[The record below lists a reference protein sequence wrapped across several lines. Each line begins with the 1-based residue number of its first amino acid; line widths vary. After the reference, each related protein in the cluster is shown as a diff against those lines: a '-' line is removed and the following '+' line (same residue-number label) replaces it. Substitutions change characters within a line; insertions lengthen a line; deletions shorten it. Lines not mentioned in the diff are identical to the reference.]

1 MSSTDCPVDVDT
13 LDMLRELADEDNPE
27 FFEELMDSYTVDAQS
42 LASSLEQG
50 ATEADLDLM
59 ARSAHTLKS
68 SSANIG
74 ANDLA
79 ALCGTLEHRT
89 RSEDTI
95 PDAVA
100 RVSEIRAALELVLKF
115 LANLD

>member
-27 FFEELMDSYTVDAQS
+27 FFEELMESYVGDAQN
-42 LASSLEQG
+42 LAADLEKG
-50 ATEADLDLM
+50 ANSADLDLM

-79 ALCGTLEHRT
+79 ALCATLERRT
-89 RSEDTI
+89 RSEDSI
-95 PDAVA
+95 PDAQERVA
-100 RVSEIRAALELVLKF
+100 EIRTSLGLVLEF
-115 LANLD
+115 IANLE